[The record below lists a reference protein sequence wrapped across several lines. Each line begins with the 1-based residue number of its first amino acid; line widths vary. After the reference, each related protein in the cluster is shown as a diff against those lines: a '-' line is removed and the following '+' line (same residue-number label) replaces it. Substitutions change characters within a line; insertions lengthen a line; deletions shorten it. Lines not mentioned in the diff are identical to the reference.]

1 MSNNTFPP
9 PVPLPGDRRPG
20 VDPTRESSD
29 GTDVLDEDLDDAQID
44 SAEAD
49 RLAAEGD

>member
-20 VDPTRESSD
+20 VDPTRESD
-29 GTDVLDEDLDDAQID
+29 GGEVLDDDLDDAQID